1 MKIVE
6 KKKDIK
12 NYEGLYFC
20 DVDGNIYSYPK
31 KTRKGIRKL
40 KTTKFKTGYLTID
53 LVKNSNV
60 KKHLVHRL
68 IIETFIDNTENKPQV
83 NHINGDKSDNRLD
96 NLEWS
101 TPSENQKHA
110 ILLGLRKTNGE
121 NNSQSKLKK
130 EQVIQILHDNRVYA
144 DIAKQYNISI
154 PTVCDIKRGYSWTS
168 VTGLKN
174 IKVNGST
181 KYIGF

>member
-1 MKIVE
+1 MNLIE
-6 KKKDIK
+6 NKKDIK

-40 KTTKFKTGYLTID
+40 KPTKLSNGYLCID
-53 LVKNSNV
+53 LVKNSII

-68 IIETFIDNTENKPQV
+68 ILETFIQNTQNKPQV
-83 NHINGDKSDNRLD
+83 NHKNGIKCDNKIE

-101 TPSENQKHA
+101 TRSENQRHA
-110 ILLGLRKTNGE
+110 VSLGLRITKGE
-121 NNSQSKLKK
+121 KNSQSKLNKQ
-130 EQVIQILHDNRVYA
+130 QVLEILNDNRLYS
-144 DIAKQYNISI
+144 DISKQYKISI

-174 IKVNGST
+174 IKVNGNT
-181 KYIGF
+181 KYTRL